1 MLCPTLNVSRK
12 AFAIQTKTRG
22 KILCKADRGLAT
34 DRGYNMT
41 LLGWLSCDSC
51 AHNLSALCTVLVK
64 FATSRR
70 KNGVCQGELA
80 FIDKSFL
87 R

>member
-1 MLCPTLNVSRK
+1 VAECARPFPGRRVE
-12 AFAIQTKTRG
+12 G
-22 KILCKADRGLAT
+22 
-34 DRGYNMT
+34 GYEMT
-41 LLGWLSCDSC
+41 LVGRLCTHS
-51 AHNLSALCTVLVK
+51 LSALCTVLVK

-70 KNGVCQGELA
+70 KNGVCQGQLA